1 MQKSYIKNKN
11 IARNI
16 LIHKV
21 FKKQEILN
29 RILVN
34 PNKTRKQV
42 VEIALHK
49 FRDEQGSMTEYIRSY
64 SVFIQKTGE
73 LLRKSN
79 DPTSVFKSII
89 EKSKYT

>member
-1 MQKSYIKNKN
+1 MALKK
-11 IARNI
+11 
-16 LIHKV
+16 
-21 FKKQEILN
+21 FK
-29 RILVN
+29 
-34 PNKTRKQV
+34 
-42 VEIALHK
+42 
-49 FRDEQGSMTEYIRSY
+49 DEPGSMTEYIRSY